1 MNAKMK
7 ERLAGIVWHEKKIPE
22 KLLDM
27 LYPGFSIENGCVFLT
42 SLAAKRRNVDGSNF
56 PDKTGWE
63 CFVNSIHIDDYCS
76 SAYILNSLIFLDDL
90 FKKWRERKEG
100 VLQAIVSSDEYGVNV
115 KFHLLRDGESWVD
128 QNLEKYEDPILIL
141 DSTLEDVGR
150 IPGLPPFSGDKDL
163 RKM

>member
-7 ERLAGIVWHEKKIPE
+7 KALVGTVWEGEKIPE

-27 LYPGFSIENGCVFLT
+27 LCLGFSIENECVFLA
-42 SLAAKRRNVDGSNF
+42 SLATKRRNVNKDDF

-90 FKKWRERKEG
+90 FKKWRERREG
-100 VLQAIVSSDEYGVNV
+100 VLQAIVSSDEFGANV

-128 QNLEKYEDPILIL
+128 HDLEKYEDPILVL
-141 DSTLEDVGR
+141 DSTMEDVGR
-150 IPGLPPFSGDKDL
+150 ILKPRGGEDSQEE
-163 RKM
+163 